1 MTKLPHQ
8 GRKDSTTHT
17 RHRTT
22 KESIIDAA
30 RQLFAHVGI
39 EKTTMNDIAA
49 KSHKG
54 RRTLYVYFRNKKEL
68 FAAVVERELELLS
81 VRLEM
86 VANGNEPPNE
96 RLINLIY
103 THLDTILQIV
113 MRNGTLRADFFND
126 IARLERIHYRFDRR
140 EEELIKHILSEGNE
154 MGIFCIR
161 DAEIASVI
169 LQHSLKGLEVPYINR
184 QTRRVG
190 SKEFDRM
197 RLTTEQLLFRGLG
210 YRGASSH
217 NNQSNN
223 LESNET
229 IGR

>member
-1 MTKLPHQ
+1 MTKLPNE

-17 RHRTT
+17 RHRAT

-81 VRLEM
+81 ARLEM

-126 IARLERIHYRFDRR
+126 IARLERIRYRFDRR
-140 EEELIKHILSEGNE
+140 EEELIKHILS
-154 MGIFCIR
+154 
-161 DAEIASVI
+161 AEIASVI

>member
-1 MTKLPHQ
+1 
-8 GRKDSTTHT
+8 
-17 RHRTT
+17 
-22 KESIIDAA
+22 
-30 RQLFAHVGI
+30 
-39 EKTTMNDIAA
+39 
-49 KSHKG
+49 
-54 RRTLYVYFRNKKEL
+54 
-68 FAAVVERELELLS
+68 
-81 VRLEM
+81 
-86 VANGNEPPNE
+86 
-96 RLINLIY
+96 
-103 THLDTILQIV
+103 
-113 MRNGTLRADFFND
+113 
-126 IARLERIHYRFDRR
+126 
-140 EEELIKHILSEGNE
+140 